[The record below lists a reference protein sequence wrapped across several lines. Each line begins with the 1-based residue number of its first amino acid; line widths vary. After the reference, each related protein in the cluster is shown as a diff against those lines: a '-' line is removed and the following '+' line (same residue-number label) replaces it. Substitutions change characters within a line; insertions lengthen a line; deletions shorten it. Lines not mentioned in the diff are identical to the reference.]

1 MSRVPA
7 DGSGGVYE
15 DPAVVELVLAVRA
28 LNEPPEMPIDPGKA
42 QLAAA
47 HAWQRVLE
55 AVDNVPI
62 AVTDWPPQPSV
73 VITDEDAD
81 SPDA

>member
-1 MSRVPA
+1 
-7 DGSGGVYE
+7 
-15 DPAVVELVLAVRA
+15 
-28 LNEPPEMPIDPGKA
+28 MPIDPGKA

-55 AVDNVPI
+55 AADNVPIAELWPI